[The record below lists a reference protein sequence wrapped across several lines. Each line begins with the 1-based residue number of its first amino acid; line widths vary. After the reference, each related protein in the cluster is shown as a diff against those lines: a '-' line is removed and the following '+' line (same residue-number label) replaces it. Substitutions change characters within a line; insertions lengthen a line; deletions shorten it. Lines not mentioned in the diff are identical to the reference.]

1 MQRMEG
7 VPQLASGALSM
18 LFKVQVNYLIPRDHM
33 EKDLLQKEGQPPK
46 GCWEN
51 GLRKAL
57 EV

>member
-1 MQRMEG
+1 MAQWC
-7 VPQLASGALSM
+7 PQHAIQDPNKLS
-18 LFKVQVNYLIPRDHM
+18 DSWDCM
-33 EKDLLQKEGQPPK
+33 EKDHLQTEGQPPK